1 MGGAAAGGAKRT
13 QGGSGSMHVN
23 FRSLHRALAEL
34 DPELRGSGRTVFF
47 KECRVVHEPEQL
59 KNVQSEL
66 VIVPAQLVRA
76 VHSLPAAAGYI
87 CVNQPG
93 QSVPEDAVPNDTQML
108 LVTSELAFETLV
120 QRVREC
126 LLAPYRYD
134 EMKEGLLDALAKGE
148 SLSKLLGLAS
158 RYMGNPF
165 VIFDNNFSVLAHSIP
180 DDMEIPE
187 ARKVAERR
195 SANLDVLIKLRD
207 TGDLGKIQNDE
218 TQPSMTNLP
227 NGYQKMTCA
236 LSVGHRHIG
245 ILCYYNYQKPF
256 CPEDEELVDY
266 VRRIA
271 CAYFQR
277 GNFNHTDL
285 WSPCEYFVNQ
295 LLNNDYTDTF
305 VDQFKERLGLSFP
318 AQITALLISA
328 APSERKR
335 KNVPTTLIAQALR
348 GWFSGGCICVLEDSV
363 LCLCAT
369 KKCDEAAKPELW
381 ADIRAFLKENRLFLG
396 MSDSFSRL
404 SRLQEYYAQADHA
417 LTTGIACNPQDMV
430 YPYRAY
436 TLYHMIKLLAEHGD
450 VMRFCHPA
458 IETLRAYDKEY
469 KTEYLECL
477 RVYLECNGSIAD
489 CAQRY
494 FMHYNS
500 IKYRLK
506 VIQSVCGVD
515 LRDPNV
521 FVQLYLSFKIL
532 EVEQKMEGYDQ
543 TTLLNLKLLDSLE

>member
-1 MGGAAAGGAKRT
+1 M
-13 QGGSGSMHVN
+13 N
-23 FRSLHRALAEL
+23 FRSLCSALSEFT
-34 DPELRGSGRTVFF
+34 PELWGSGRTIFF
-47 KECRVVHEPEQL
+47 TECRMVYNLHQL
-59 KNVQSEL
+59 ESAQDELILLPVEL
-66 VIVPAQLVRA
+66 VHNLL
-76 VHSLPAAAGYI
+76 SLPAAAGYI
-87 CVNQPG
+87 CIKRPD
-93 QSVPEDAVPNDTQML
+93 QSMPEGAVPDGVQILT
-108 LVTSELAFETLV
+108 VTSNLPLEILE
-120 QRVREC
+120 QHIRKC

-134 EMKEGLLDALAKGE
+134 EMKESLLDALAKGE
-148 SLSKLLGLAS
+148 SLSQLLGRAS
-158 RYMGNPF
+158 QYMGNPL
-165 VIFDNNFSVLAHSIP
+165 VIFDNNFDVLAHSIP
-180 DDMEIPE
+180 DDMKIPE
-187 ARKVAERR
+187 ARRVADRR
-195 SANLDVLIKLRD
+195 SANLDVLMKLRD

-218 TQPSMTNLP
+218 TQPSMTDLP

-245 ILCYYNYQKPF
+245 VLCFYNYQKPF

-266 VRRIA
+266 VRKIA

-295 LLNNDYTDTF
+295 LLNNDYTDAF

-318 AQITALLISA
+318 SEITILLMSG

-335 KNVPTTLIAQALR
+335 KNVPTTLIAQMLR
-348 GWFSGGCICVLEDSV
+348 SWFPGDYVCVLEDCV

-369 KKCDEAAKPELW
+369 KKCDETARPELW
-381 ADIRAFLKENRLFLG
+381 TDICSFLKENRLFLG

-404 SRLQEYYAQADHA
+404 SRLKEYYMQADHA
-417 LTTGIACNPQDMV
+417 LATGIACDPQNMV
-430 YPYRAY
+430 YHYRTY
-436 TLYHMIKLLAEHGD
+436 TLYHMIKDLADNGD
-450 VMRFCHPA
+450 IMRFCHPA
-458 IETLRAYDKEY
+458 IQALRRYDREY

-477 RVYLECNGSIAD
+477 RVYLECNGNIAD

-506 VIQSVCGVD
+506 VIQSVCNVN
-515 LRDPNV
+515 LRDPNI

-532 EVEQKMEGYDQ
+532 EVEQKVESYEQ
-543 TTLLNLKLLDSLE
+543 SNLLGSKSLDATE